1 MAAINHSHLFLCA
14 GIDRADFLDSL
25 SLLATCAT
33 ADFSQC
39 GASDIT
45 VTEAGGKPL
54 RAGII
59 ADSTDDLTAKITL
72 LKERLKSNVP
82 ASFQIPAGVYF
93 GDLERLPAIGKT
105 AFLFPGF
112 NSQHSG
118 MLGGL
123 RETSAEF
130 SQWFSELAGLVP
142 TESAR
147 SQVSIID
154 SIDGRRSR
162 LPSNLTP
169 QEQIRGVPAC
179 LLSSLLLDNL
189 LKDIGVYPDVA
200 VGYSVGELAA
210 LICGGYIP
218 WESRLDL
225 VHLLNGFGDFELW
238 ADAVDSEDTYRR
250 IAVNGEFR
258 GMLPKVMK
266 RFPGKLFLQ
275 FDNCSHSS
283 VLCGSPSAITGAVE
297 QLSQEVGVIT
307 MPLPYMA
314 PLHTPWYSNQA
325 TRVRKVLAGLAF
337 SSGKTPLLSGTSL
350 DFFPTGPVSL
360 IRDKVGHQWTNS
372 VRFREALERL
382 ADDGVRSFVEVGPGS
397 MLTGFVTDTIGSD
410 NVLAVATDKEG
421 VDSIRQLQGLL
432 AQFFVR
438 GTPVRPN
445 GLRKQ
450 LDPSSSVEDVSSR
463 RRMRRHKASSVE
475 VLKAHFSLMQEF
487 LDQQG
492 HMMRQISQTPQTR
505 SEVSVRQAVQEDS
518 PAAVFSKTS
527 FAPATSWR
535 DGGQTIVEW
544 QLDVA
549 SCRFLRDHCF
559 GRIVSERQPELRPL
573 AVLPFTASV
582 EFMARAAIAAV
593 EPEYQAVLVENVQSL
608 QWITA
613 DTGQL
618 SIRVIVREQKTRG
631 KVVELQPQEKI
642 FECELYTVVVGDG
655 EPRSRPAIT
664 ARIRLARR
672 FGAALPPQP
681 SGVPLSPS
689 RAPLFSVDE
698 LYRYCLF
705 HGPAFQVLKDHTR
718 VSDSVLEMTVALPE
732 SDIDSETAEGQ
743 SSQTW
748 PYLMDSIGQMA
759 AVWLLEQGVDYFGS
773 YPSRIDSMEWFGF
786 SPKADTSVQCV
797 ARCSREGE
805 EISADFD
812 FVDSNDVVIARVQG
826 LTSRLVNFPNDYYG
840 TVSWPS
846 GGNRVTASETVTVTS
861 SQSFSRALKHF
872 PKNFFTQSSHIWLRV
887 LAHAYLT
894 RHEREHF
901 LSMATQSTG
910 VREEWLLRRV
920 TVKDVLRDWF
930 EAEHDLRLAAADLEL
945 TESADQYRA
954 HCIGV
959 DDIGQ
964 IPAVTVVSNAGDIR
978 ATLVIDKAGNENSQV
993 SIAEKE
999 KHLLKKSR

>member
-14 GIDRADFLDSL
+14 GIDRADFLNSL

-225 VHLLNGFGDFELW
+225 VRLLNGFGDFELW

-258 GMLPKVMK
+258 RMLPKVMK

-360 IRDKVGHQWTNS
+360 IRDKAGHQWTNS

-421 VDSIRQLQGLL
+421 VDSIRQLQAVL
-432 AQFFVR
+432 ASFFVR
-438 GTPVRPN
+438 GTAVRPN
-445 GLRKQ
+445 GLKKHLRP
-450 LDPSSSVEDVSSR
+450 LVPTVGVLSR
-463 RRMRRHKASSVE
+463 HRFPRSEASSVA
-475 VLKAHFSLMQEF
+475 VLKSHFSLMRDF
-487 LDQQG
+487 LGQQG
-492 HMMRQISQTPQTR
+492 RMMAQFGQTLPTRTDFSESQ
-505 SEVSVRQAVQEDS
+505 SVRKDPSTVVLSKGSFDPTTSRREDRK
-518 PAAVFSKTS
+518 V
-527 FAPATSWR
+527 
-535 DGGQTIVEW
+535 IVEW
-544 QLDVA
+544 QLNA
-549 SCRFLRDHCF
+549 TSSRFLNDHCF

-573 AVLPFTASV
+573 AVLPFTVSV
-582 EFMARAAIAAV
+582 EFMARAAIEAAGTG
-593 EPEYQAVLVENVQSL
+593 YHTVLVENIQSL

-618 SIRVIVREQKTRG
+618 GIRVIVREHKIEG
-631 KVVELQPQEKI
+631 KVVQLQPQERVY
-642 FECELYTVVVGDG
+642 ECALYSADTLGG
-655 EPRSRPAIT
+655 EAQALPSIT
-664 ARIRLARR
+664 ARIRLARE
-672 FGAALPPQP
+672 FGDTPRPLQALSLPMRTP
-681 SGVPLSPS
+681 
-689 RAPLFSVDE
+689 RYSVDE

-797 ARCSREGE
+797 ARCSRESE

-812 FVDSNDVVIARVQG
+812 FVDSNDAVIARVQG

-901 LSMATQSTG
+901 LSMATRSTG

-964 IPAVTVVSNAGDIR
+964 IPAVTVVSNADDIR
-978 ATLVIDKAGNENSQV
+978 AILVIDKAGNENSQV